1 MAVVDLKA
9 IWKEMTQGY
18 ILVPHI
24 NRYQDAGEFPETWNV
39 EIRNYKESDPYFHPS
54 GDTFTSPEQLAKE
67 KLGKATKMPVRHPLR
82 RIFDCGHFWH
92 GYYQGILVEMGVV
105 EPDNVERSFTVNRRN
120 FVGKGTVDLYDVQIP
135 GSKGKWI
142 VDLKTVSDTEYD
154 TGIREETMKKWT
166 AQLSLYGEWTGCRNL
181 MILAIRKG
189 GTKNPTGGA
198 QHDLKEFIIKYDEEL
213 VEEIYDRWE
222 KAQNLILEDP
232 DGLDLD

>member
-1 MAVVDLKA
+1 MVKFDLREFA
-9 IWKEMTQGY
+9 KELTRGQ

-24 NRYQDAGEFPETWNV
+24 DRYQDAGEFPETWNV
-39 EIRNYKESDPYFHPS
+39 EIRNYKEPDPYFHPS
-54 GDTFTSPEQLAKE
+54 GDTFTPPEQLAKE
-67 KLGKATKMPVRHPLR
+67 KLGKASRSPVRHPLR

-105 EPDNVERSFTVNRRN
+105 EPENVEKPFVVRRRN
-120 FVGKGTVDLYDVQIP
+120 FIGKGTLDLYKVQIP
-135 GSKGKWI
+135 GTKGEWI

-154 TGIREETMKKWT
+154 AGIREETMKKWT
-166 AQLSLYGEWTGCRNL
+166 AQLCVYSEWTGCRNL
-181 MILAIRKG
+181 MILAVRKG
-189 GTKNPTGGA
+189 ATRNPAGGA
-198 QHDLKEFIIKYDEEL
+198 QHDLKEYIIKYDEKL